1 MCLYS
6 RHFNMLT
13 HHQWLGNSKGTRHTQ
28 QIPHSGR
35 IQCPFTD
42 YKEVS
47 LKNKTIQINEAL
59 MDTSLRF
66 KKVKNKPVSSAVGTH
81 GRAKSISWRNLENVC
96 VGSQMLCR
104 AFRVGSKVSNVPHDH
119 ASCSKTKHN
128 DLRLCFRS
136 FPWLSEWFL
145 SAFCVS
151 GVLAENGKWV

>member
-59 MDTSLRF
+59 MDTSLRL
-66 KKVKNKPVSSAVGTH
+66 KKVKKQTSFVRSRHTWPRKIHFLKKFRECLCGVP
-81 GRAKSISWRNLENVC
+81 NVM
-96 VGSQMLCR
+96 Q
-104 AFRVGSKVSNVPHDH
+104 RVGSKVSNVAHVITQDVQKQNITTCGSALGHFHD
-119 ASCSKTKHN
+119 
-128 DLRLCFRS
+128 
-136 FPWLSEWFL
+136 
-145 SAFCVS
+145 
-151 GVLAENGKWV
+151 